1 MEFHKPKCLAQFN
14 FRGNFS
20 QVLKE
25 GTYRTH
31 EGNLST
37 WVVFLIYVYTG
48 KDKQTNQNKY
58 ENFSI
63 SVYGADAEMIKK
75 LDKKTPIHI
84 EGNIKNN
91 VYQNKHGENVH
102 SIRFIAQNLTVGD
115 ASLYNPQER
124 LKDELNAVHL
134 GEEETVDLL

>member
-1 MEFHKPKCLAQFN
+1 
-14 FRGNFS
+14 
-20 QVLKE
+20 
-25 GTYRTH
+25 
-31 EGNLST
+31 
-37 WVVFLIYVYTG
+37 
-48 KDKQTNQNKY
+48 
-58 ENFSI
+58 
-63 SVYGADAEMIKK
+63 MIKK

-91 VYQNKHGENVH
+91 VYKNQHGENVH

-124 LKDELNAVHL
+124 LKDELNAVRL